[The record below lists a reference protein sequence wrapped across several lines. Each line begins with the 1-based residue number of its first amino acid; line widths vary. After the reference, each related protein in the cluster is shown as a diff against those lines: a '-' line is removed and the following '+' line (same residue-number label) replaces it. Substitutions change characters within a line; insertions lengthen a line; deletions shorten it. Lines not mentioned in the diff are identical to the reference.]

1 MVNFVQ
7 NVGDDSSG
15 EFLSRRESEV
25 TEVGLGTSVT
35 RKKVSSVRER
45 AWPGCDPGSCHWKD
59 GARGMEG
66 RMRGTEERN
75 RGPAAN
81 EEGDGGGER
90 EERESPEWSKSQI
103 KIKSE
108 NQSQANGYIRDL
120 ISPAYLRRM
129 TWVITNANIKTVRKD
144 RDKINI

>member
-45 AWPGCDPGSCHWKD
+45 A
-59 GARGMEG
+59 
-66 RMRGTEERN
+66 
-75 RGPAAN
+75 
-81 EEGDGGGER
+81 
-90 EERESPEWSKSQI
+90 
-103 KIKSE
+103 
-108 NQSQANGYIRDL
+108 
-120 ISPAYLRRM
+120 
-129 TWVITNANIKTVRKD
+129 
-144 RDKINI
+144 